1 MKSKFIVFMI
11 IAMMFAI
18 SSAMAQSTYY
28 NQTVEV
34 DDNPG
39 FTNYTTSF
47 SVSDTITG
55 TIYYGEAMKIG
66 AFSDAYGYGTFQV
79 AGTTTGTEDVNVFIE
94 YADDP
99 ETTNANWV
107 LGVGSTDSD
116 LDAIG
121 TTIVED
127 TVGIVQGT
135 VSFKYKKFGWM
146 RYKYVLGAANNA
158 GKIIKSSTKFMKPE
172 GLKNT
177 NIGKKRSTP
186 DS

>member
-1 MKSKFIVFMI
+1 MKKILMI
-11 IAMMFAI
+11 ALMVMFSTALF
-18 SSAMAQSTYY
+18 AQSTYY
-28 NQTVEV
+28 NRTVEI

-39 FTNYTTSF
+39 YTNYTTSF
-47 SVSDTITG
+47 AVSDTITG

-66 AFSDAYGYGTFQV
+66 AFSDAYGYGKYQV
-79 AGTTTGTEDVNVFIE
+79 AGTTTGVEDVNIFTE

-99 ETTNANWV
+99 DDTNVNWV

-116 LDAIG
+116 LDAVG

-135 VSFKYKKFGWM
+135 VSFKYKKYGWM
-146 RYKYVLGAANNA
+146 RYKYVLGQANA
-158 GKIIKSSTKFMKPE
+158 VGKIIKSSTKFMKPE

-177 NIGKKRSTP
+177 NIGKKSSTP
-186 DS
+186 N